1 MEADTMLT
9 FISGFLLSLA
19 LVIPIGVQNLFVLN
33 QGLTVGFPRVLI
45 AVVGAGVCN
54 TLLIIL
60 GAVGVLS
67 IITTLPVLRVA
78 LILIGII
85 FLIVMGI
92 ISLRASVKH
101 IKVKHL
107 TRPVEVLAQSAG
119 VSLLNPH
126 AILDI
131 VGILGGAI
139 ASQPKGERLTFIA
152 GTVVAEWAW
161 FFILGTTTSIL
172 QTKLTP
178 KTRLWIQRLSGLI
191 MLLFAAILAKELL

>member
-1 MEADTMLT
+1 MLS

-19 LVIPIGVQNLFVLN
+19 LILPIGVQNLFILN

-67 IITTLPVLRVA
+67 IVTTLPVLRVA
-78 LILIGII
+78 LILIGVI
-85 FLIVMGI
+85 FLIVIGI
-92 ISLRASVKH
+92 ISLRSSVKH

-107 TRPVEVLAQSAG
+107 TRPVQVLAQSAG

-131 VGILGGAI
+131 IGVLGGAI
-139 ASQPKGERLTFIA
+139 ASQPKGERITFIT
-152 GTVVAEWAW
+152 GTIAAEWAW
-161 FFILGTTTSIL
+161 FFILGTTASTL
-172 QTKLTP
+172 QTKITP
-178 KTRLWIQRLSGLI
+178 KTRLWIQRISGLI
-191 MLLFAAILAKELL
+191 MLIFAAILAKELL